1 MTDNEIIALYWERD
15 QAAITISNEKY
26 GAYCFAV
33 ANAILFNRED
43 CDECVNSTWLQSW
56 NSMPPQR
63 PSVLKLFFAKITR
76 NLAIN
81 TYRKNTAKMR
91 GGSEFKASLD
101 ELSECIPSESSVE
114 GEFDKKA
121 LEQSI
126 NGFLRSLSSR
136 DCSVFLRRYF
146 FSDSVKQ
153 IAERFGLSESNTLSI
168 LFRTRKKLKEHLEK
182 EGFSI

>member
-1 MTDNEIIALYWERD
+1 MTDNEIIALYWDRN
-15 QAAITISNEKY
+15 QTAITASNEKY

-33 ANAILFNRED
+33 ADAILSSKED

-63 PSVLKLFFAKITR
+63 PNVLKLFFAKITR

-81 TYRKNTAKMR
+81 TYRRNSAKMR
-91 GGSEFKASLD
+91 GGNEFKASLD
-101 ELSECIPSESSVE
+101 ELSECLPDKASVE
-114 GEFDKKA
+114 GEVDKRA
-121 LEQSI
+121 LEQTI
-126 NGFLRSLSSR
+126 NSFLRSLSAR

-146 FSDSVKQ
+146 YSDSVKS
-153 IAERFGLSESNTLSI
+153 IAERYGLSESNTLSI

>member
-1 MTDNEIIALYWERD
+1 MTDNDIIALYWKRD
-15 QAAITISNEKY
+15 QTAITVSNERY
-26 GAYCFAV
+26 GAYCFAI
-33 ANAILFNRED
+33 ANAILSNCED
-43 CDECVNSTWLQSW
+43 SNECVNSTWLQSW

-63 PSVLKLFFAKITR
+63 PNALKLFFAKITR

-91 GGSEFKASLD
+91 GGNEFKASLD
-101 ELSECIPSESSVE
+101 ELSECVPSDSSVE
-114 GEFDKKA
+114 GEVDRRA

-126 NGFLRSLSSR
+126 NSFLRTLSQR

-146 FSDSVKQ
+146 YSDSVKD
-153 IAERFGLSESNTLSI
+153 IAIRHGLSESNTLSI

-182 EGFSI
+182 EGFNI

>member
-1 MTDNEIIALYWERD
+1 MTDNEIIALYWKRD
-15 QAAITISNEKY
+15 QEAITVSNERY

-33 ANAILFNRED
+33 ANAILSSRED

-63 PSVLKLFFAKITR
+63 PNALKLFFAKITR

-91 GGSEFKASLD
+91 GGTEFKASLD
-101 ELSECIPSESSVE
+101 ELAQCVPSKNSVE
-114 GEFDKKA
+114 SEFDKKV
-121 LEQSI
+121 LEQSV
-126 NGFLRSLSSR
+126 NAFLKSLNAR

-146 FSDSVKQ
+146 FSDSVKE
-153 IAERFGLSESNTLSI
+153 IAKRYGLSESNTLSI
-168 LFRTRKKLKEHLEK
+168 LFRTRNKLKEHLEK
-182 EGFSI
+182 EGFNI